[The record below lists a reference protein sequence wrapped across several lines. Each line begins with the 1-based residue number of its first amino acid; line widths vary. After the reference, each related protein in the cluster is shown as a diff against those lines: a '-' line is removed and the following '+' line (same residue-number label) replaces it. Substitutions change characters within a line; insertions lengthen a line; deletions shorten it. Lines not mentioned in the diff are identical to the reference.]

1 MLSFFCKIL
10 QLNKFEGTVLNNGI
24 SIFKF
29 HPKNAKTRHFW
40 SKFKK
45 FYMCTK
51 VCNHTNSRVMIS
63 NMKKLFSNS
72 SLKINQS
79 DIFGPKSLDL
89 FVCFVLF
96 FCLFLFFVSFAVIDK
111 LESFDFKYVKY
122 GNNSFL
128 NIQPKTPK

>member
-24 SIFKF
+24 IIFKF
-29 HPKNAKTRHFW
+29 QPKNAKIRHFW

-63 NMKKLFSNS
+63 NMKKLFS

-79 DIFGPKSLDL
+79 GIFGPESLDL

-96 FCLFLFFVSFAVIDK
+96 FCWFLFFVSFAVIDK